1 MLCLNLTN
9 DYFIVRELSVNSWNL
24 TKGGWSMCLGDS
36 PSCRQSRHWTKLSC
50 SYLCCELRDPSQV
63 TLTWKTI
70 HTNSPNHLFLW
81 AWWKVCFISHTRLG
95 WGGGVVWLLK
105 CFAALID
112 FDVFSQYRWKQMA
125 KERANGETCQSRESS
140 KKTKWRPGYG
150 RGGNPWA
157 SQEAAAFLRL
167 GQEKRR
173 PLLLMPQTKAW
184 NNLLVKNS
192 SSGLNQRPVVH
203 NGRLGA
209 LVCCFKVNNHA

>member
-1 MLCLNLTN
+1 MIILLSGA
-9 DYFIVRELSVNSWNL
+9 LSVNSWKP
-24 TKGGWSMCLGDS
+24 TKGGKSICLGDS
-36 PSCRQSRHWTKLSC
+36 LSCRQSRRWTKLSC

-63 TLTWKTI
+63 TLAWQTV

-81 AWWKVCFISHTRLG
+81 ARWKVCFISHTRLAL
-95 WGGGVVWLLK
+95 VWLFKML
-105 CFAALID
+105 CCLHRLWCALSEPATTD
-112 FDVFSQYRWKQMA
+112 GRGGA
-125 KERANGETCQSRESS
+125 ANGETCQSAESS
-140 KKTKWRPGYG
+140 KKTKWRPGSG

-157 SQEAAAFLRL
+157 PQEAAAFLRL

-173 PLLLMPQTKAW
+173 PLPLMPQTKAW

-209 LVCCFKVNNHA
+209 LVCFFKVNNHA